1 MTINPLMQE
10 FILSIGIAPSSF
22 IGDLACAQM
31 VHIDHRFRYA
41 AIMTVLH
48 AVAQLLFGYLRTL
61 GFESAL
67 TLNTILQ
74 IAIYMIAPQLVS
86 RDPALRKLFASAL
99 CLVVS
104 LAASTLAELLYV
116 SLGGVIEETVAI
128 SESSPTAYVIMF
140 LTSFV
145 LLAMMLPLLI
155 RFWDRMTHATS
166 DRMFWNYLLFPVS
179 QVLLWAI
186 AIQYTSLDTF
196 VPNRH
201 IPLTAVTLFCVIA
214 DIFLL
219 RAVRQHSER
228 AVAEERAGWYE
239 QLLGQQENYYAHIL
253 AETEDASKIRHDIR
267 NQLQTAYALMDSGD
281 TEAARAQ
288 LDGIRASVEQQS
300 AFCENHVVNALLGV
314 KAGQFAEAGLT
325 LDCRCDVPMYIR
337 IPGVEL
343 CSLFANILDNAYHAA
358 SRYEGDARTVKISS
372 ALQGKIFTVRCQNP
386 CPPEDAPKGKRPG
399 HGLGLEILRDLA
411 ERHNGM
417 LETNRDGD
425 TFTTHVQLVLD

>member
-1 MTINPLMQE
+1 MTQLTQE
-10 FILSIGIAPSSF
+10 IIHAICFAPSSF
-22 IGDLACAQM
+22 IADLACAQM
-31 VHIDHRFRYA
+31 LRIEKRYRYA
-41 AIMTVLH
+41 AVLTVLH
-48 AVAQLLFGYLRTL
+48 AAFQVFAGVLRQHDIPGSVL
-61 GFESAL
+61 INS
-67 TLNTILQ
+67 ILQ
-74 IAIYMIAPQLVS
+74 ISVYFIPPLLLS
-86 RDPALRKLFASAL
+86 RLSKSRTLFASAI
-99 CLVVS
+99 CLTAS
-104 LAASTLAELLYV
+104 MAASTIAELVYV
-116 SLGGVIEETVAI
+116 ALGGEIRNTVALFNSNPAVYI
-128 SESSPTAYVIMF
+128 IMF
-140 LTSFV
+140 VTCFV
-145 LLAMMLPLLI
+145 LLALMLPLLI
-155 RFWDRMTHATS
+155 RFWDRMTHTAS
-166 DRMFWNYLLFPVS
+166 DRTFWYYLMFPVS
-179 QVLLWAI
+179 QVLLWSVAI
-186 AIQYTSLDTF
+186 LYTSLDTF
-196 VPNRH
+196 IPSRH
-201 IPLTAVTLFCVIA
+201 IPLAVVTVFCFIA

-219 RAVRQHSER
+219 RSLQVFSKR

-239 QLLGQQENYYAHIL
+239 QLLGQQEHYYAHIL

-325 LDCRCDVPMYIR
+325 LDCRCEVPLYIS

-343 CSLFANILDNAYHAA
+343 CSLFSNILDNAYHAA
-358 SRYEGDARTVKISS
+358 SRYEGEEHTVKISS

-425 TFTTHVQLVLD
+425 RFTTNVQLVLD